1 VTVAFIGLGA
11 NLGDPRRQ
19 LEQALHNLGA
29 LPGTHL
35 RARSSLYR
43 SAPLGYPDQPEF
55 LNAVAQLETH
65 LPPTTLLAELQAIE
79 ARHGRSRSFA
89 NAPRMLDLD
98 LLLFG
103 DERIAAPG
111 LTVPHPRMHER
122 AFVLMPLVE
131 IAPEATVP
139 GHGKAGA
146 LLERCASQ
154 AVQRLGASHG

>member
-1 VTVAFIGLGA
+1 MTAAYVGLGA
-11 NLGDPRRQ
+11 NLGDPARQ
-19 LEQALHNLGA
+19 LEQALRELDD
-29 LPGTHL
+29 LPDTRL

-43 SAPLGYPDQPEF
+43 SAPVGYVDQPDF
-55 LNAVAQLETH
+55 VNAVAELETA
-65 LPPTTLLAELQAIE
+65 LPAIELLSGLQAIE

-89 NAPRMLDLD
+89 NAPRTLDLD

-122 AFVLMPLVE
+122 AFVLAPLVE
-131 IAPEATVP
+131 IAPEATIP
-139 GHGKAGA
+139 GHGRASA

-154 AVQRLGASHG
+154 AVERIGRPHG